1 MSSVSR
7 KPLIAVAVVVVVAA
21 GFWLWSSRSHK
32 TVAVA
37 GAVPV
42 RVVEVVRRDVPD
54 VIRAV
59 GTVRS
64 QRSVL
69 IRPQVD
75 GELLELLVRE
85 GQQVKR
91 GDLLVRIDDRAIVAA
106 LDQAKA
112 QLAVSEAQLKS
123 ATLDL
128 DRYRSLQKDHVIS
141 VQVLD
146 QQSATVEQLAA
157 SVRTNQAAVAA
168 RQVQLSYTR
177 IYSPTD
183 GRVGIRN
190 YDPGSQLRAAD
201 TVGLFYVT
209 QLDPISVEISL
220 PQAILPKLQGLLR
233 DASGTAA
240 PVLAYDSEGGE
251 LLGTG
256 HLALI
261 DNRVTAATGT
271 IRVKAEF
278 ANPQGRLW
286 PDQSVTVTVQ
296 SKLLRDA
303 LVVPQTV
310 VQRGLDNTFVYRLK
324 DDKAEVVNVELA
336 YSDNDIAVLTG
347 VEAGDRVVL
356 DGQSR
361 LRPGSKVRVLDPT
374 KTQASKPAAGIA
386 AQSAEGSAP

>member
-1 MSSVSR
+1 MPSVSR
-7 KPLIAVAVVVVVAA
+7 RPLIAAAAVAVAAA
-21 GFWLWSSRSHK
+21 GLWWWFSRSH
-32 TVAVA
+32 TVVA
-37 GAVPV
+37 TPGAVPV
-42 RVVEVVRRDVPD
+42 QVVEVVRRDVSD

-64 QRSVL
+64 QRSVV

-128 DRYRSLQKDHVIS
+128 ERYRSLQKDHVIS

-146 QQSATVEQLAA
+146 QQGAQVDQLAA
-157 SVRTNQAAVAA
+157 AVRNNQAAIAA
-168 RQVQLSYTR
+168 REVQLSYTR

-190 YDPGSQLRAAD
+190 YDPGSLLRAAD
-201 TVGLFYVT
+201 TLGLFSVT
-209 QLDPISVEISL
+209 QMAPISVEVSL
-220 PQAILPKLQGLLR
+220 PQAMLPKLQALLH
-233 DASGTAA
+233 DPSGVST
-240 PVLAYDSEGGE
+240 PVLAYASEGGE
-251 LLGTG
+251 LLGEG
-256 HLALI
+256 KLALI
-261 DNRVTAATGT
+261 DNRVTSATGT

-278 ANPQGRLW
+278 ANSQGRLW
-286 PDQSVTVTVQ
+286 PDQSVAVTVQ

-310 VQRGLDNTFVYRLK
+310 VQRGLDGDFIYKVR
-324 DDKAEVVNVELA
+324 DDKAEVVPVQIG
-336 YSDNDIAVLTG
+336 YSDNEIVVVTGGIA
-347 VEAGDRVVL
+347 AGDRVVA

-361 LRPGSKVRVLDPT
+361 LRPGAKVRVPDAA
-374 KTQASKPAAGIA
+374 KAKRSAS
-386 AQSAEGSAP
+386 

>member
-1 MSSVSR
+1 
-7 KPLIAVAVVVVVAA
+7 
-21 GFWLWSSRSHK
+21 
-32 TVAVA
+32 
-37 GAVPV
+37 
-42 RVVEVVRRDVPD
+42 
-54 VIRAV
+54 
-59 GTVRS
+59 VRS

-112 QLAVSEAQLKS
+112 QLAVSVAQLKS
-123 ATLDL
+123 AQLDL

-157 SVRTNQAAVAA
+157 SVRTNEAAVAA

-190 YDPGSQLRAAD
+190 YDPGSLLRAAD

-220 PQAILPKLQGLLR
+220 PQAILPKLQALLH
-233 DASGTAA
+233 DASGAAA
-240 PVLAYDSEGGE
+240 PVLAYDSDGGE

-256 HLALI
+256 HLAII
-261 DNRVTAATGT
+261 DNRVTTATGT

-278 ANPQGRLW
+278 ANPQGKLW

-310 VQRGLDNTFVYRLK
+310 VQRGLDNTFVYRVK
-324 DDKAEVVNVELA
+324 DDKAEVVNVEVA
-336 YSDNDIAVLTG
+336 YSDNDIAVVNG

-361 LRPGSKVRVLDPT
+361 LRPGSKVRVSDPQ
-374 KTQASKPAAGIA
+374 KQQGSKSASGAAA
-386 AQSAEGSAP
+386 ASAEGSAP